1 MLGTFGG
8 LSTDEVERGR
18 DSFERHDEDESG
30 LSEDG
35 STGGQ
40 SGHPNQVEGSLT
52 PLDATLEEIGMG
64 RYQYS
69 LLVLCGLGWM
79 ADNATLQ
86 LIAVILPRVQE
97 HWQVGDRWIGLLST
111 SLFAGMMASSGLV
124 DSSANFIDV

>member
-1 MLGTFGG
+1 L
-8 LSTDEVERGR
+8 TDEVEQRDRDDYREDSEDDGR
-18 DSFERHDEDESG
+18 

-35 STGGQ
+35 STSGRSRQ
-40 SGHPNQVEGSLT
+40 STQDGANLT

-111 SLFAGMMASSGLV
+111 SLFAGMMASPFSKLLR
-124 DSSANFIDV
+124 NLF